1 MTGRRGPKLPLLLG
15 AAAFVCAVSASSLAA
30 QDIQFRTIGREVVE
44 SRLRDCPEKSADRL
58 KKLEEWFKAAGAG
71 EALSE
76 QAVPGFPDPN
86 IVCTLQGASDAAII
100 VGGHFDTGGEGHGVI
115 DNWSGAS
122 LLPTLYESLK
132 VVPRKHTFIFVG
144 FAAEEEGLK
153 GSGSYAG
160 RMTPEEVDRTR
171 AMVNLDCLGL
181 GTTAVLTLS
190 SSKDLMTYLTRVAG
204 ALKLRLRA
212 SNVQRA
218 GWDADSFSR
227 KIPKITLHS
236 ITARKGNVA
245 NSFSDN
251 LDEVRWDDYYNSYIL
266 AAAYLAFLDSEL
278 K

>member
-1 MTGRRGPKLPLLLG
+1 MTCRRGAALLLLLG
-15 AAAFVCAVSASSLAA
+15 AAAFVCAVSAPSLAA
-30 QDIQFRTIGREVVE
+30 QDIQFRTIAREVVE

-71 EALSE
+71 ETLSE

-86 IVCTLQGASDAAII
+86 IVCTLPGGSDAAII
-100 VGGHFDTGGEGHGVI
+100 VGGHFDNGGEGHGII
-115 DNWSGAS
+115 DNWSGAA

-132 VVPRKHTFIFVG
+132 VVPRRHTFIFVG

-153 GSGSYAG
+153 GSGAYAG
-160 RMTPEEVDRTR
+160 RMTPGEIDRTR
-171 AMVNLDCLGL
+171 ALVNLDCLGL

-190 SSKDLMTYLTRVAG
+190 SNKDLMTYLTRVAG

-251 LDEVRWDDYYNSYIL
+251 FDEVRWDDYYSSYIL
-266 AAAYLAFLDSEL
+266 AAAYLAFLDTEL